1 MDCKRVRCSWLM
13 SLSANVP
20 RWNAFFLLLAVLL
33 FTGQAATVDMPQI
46 GDMASIGSSG
56 FSCEGKVI
64 GGYYADI
71 ASKCQM
77 FHVCTLGQEGEIQ
90 DIKFLCLA
98 GTVFDQETRVCE
110 RVDEVDCANSEAFYN
125 LNLDLYGQHGL
136 ILQTGRKVPSGEAGS
151 FADEQ
156 NLQQT
161 DTFYDYA
168 DYDEVVTSTVAS
180 TTSTA
185 GTTSTPAPTT
195 TETTTTAEATTTTTN
210 SPAPTTVEPPTSPII
225 SQLPSFSQPQNELSA
240 PSTLAPPLIHSSPT
254 TAPEFQPAQEI
265 PQPRLPSEIAEDEDV
280 LRLLGQIEAD
290 VPRIPSFGKS
300 SGGSRANVFVPRV
313 RREDAVT
320 SSTPGPRR
328 NRTRKPGT
336 GRRGNNP
343 TTLRYTSETQT
354 GIVSTPAA
362 ITVDDKGPF
371 TCIGRINGGFYADVS
386 SGCRRFYTCGVGK
399 KNRVVSHTFTCGTG
413 LLFDQ
418 ATLTCQD
425 IDKVDCAL
433 SPTFFYLN
441 DPALRPAVTEPMVTD
456 TFQSFKT
463 TTTTTPSPEE
473 TTTS

>member
-1 MDCKRVRCSWLM
+1 MDCKRRCCWLT
-13 SLSANVP
+13 SLSDVP
-20 RWNAFFLLLAVLL
+20 QCVLLLVAVLAC
-33 FTGQAATVDMPQI
+33 TSQAVPVGMPQI
-46 GDMASIGSSG
+46 ADMASIGSSG

-151 FADEQ
+151 FADEH
-156 NLQQT
+156 NVQQT

-168 DYDEVVTSTVAS
+168 DYDEVVPVTSTATSTSTETIV
-180 TTSTA
+180 TTST
-185 GTTSTPAPTT
+185 
-195 TETTTTAEATTTTTN
+195 EATTTTTTTT
-210 SPAPTTVEPPTSPII
+210 APTTTTTTDPPTSPII
-225 SQLPSFSQPQNELSA
+225 PELPTFSEQPNELSS
-240 PSTLAPPLIHSSPT
+240 STLPPPPHSTTELIEQPEAPP
-254 TAPEFQPAQEI
+254 
-265 PQPRLPSEIAEDEDV
+265 RRPSDIAEDEDV

-290 VPRIPSFGKS
+290 VPRIPFFGKS
-300 SGGSRANVFVPRV
+300 SSGNRNVFHPRI
-313 RREDAVT
+313 RRDAVEEYS
-320 SSTPGPRR
+320 SSTPAPRR
-328 NRTRKPGT
+328 NRTRRPGT
-336 GRRGNNP
+336 GRRGYSS
-343 TTLRYTSETQT
+343 TTLRYSTETA
-354 GIVSTPAA
+354 STPSP
-362 ITVDDKGPF
+362 IPVDNTGPF

-399 KNRVVSHTFTCGTG
+399 KNRVVSHAFTCGVG

-425 IDKVDCAL
+425 IDKVDCSL
-433 SPTFFYLN
+433 SPNFFYLN
-441 DPALRPAVTEPMVTD
+441 DPALRPAVTEPTVTD
-456 TFQSFKT
+456 TFQSLKT
-463 TTTTTPSPEE
+463 TTPPPE
-473 TTTS
+473 TTS

>member
-1 MDCKRVRCSWLM
+1 MDCKRHRCRLT
-13 SLSANVP
+13 SLSDAVP
-20 RWNAFFLLLAVLL
+20 QCNIFLLLAAVLVC
-33 FTGQAATVDMPQI
+33 TSQAIPVGMPQI
-46 GDMASIGSSG
+46 ADMASIGSSG

-151 FADEQ
+151 FADEH
-156 NLQQT
+156 NVQQT

-168 DYDEVVTSTVAS
+168 DYDEVVPV
-180 TTSTA
+180 TSTA
-185 GTTSTPAPTT
+185 TSTS
-195 TETTTTAEATTTTTN
+195 TETIVMTSSEAPATEATTTSTT
-210 SPAPTTVEPPTSPII
+210 TTTTTDPPTSPII
-225 SQLPSFSQPQNELSA
+225 LELPTFSEPPNELSS
-240 PSTLAPPLIHSSPT
+240 STFSPPLIHST
-254 TAPEFQPAQEI
+254 TELNEQPEAPPA
-265 PQPRLPSEIAEDEDV
+265 RRPSDIAEDEDV

-290 VPRIPSFGKS
+290 VPRIPFFGKS
-300 SGGSRANVFVPRV
+300 SSGSRSVFHPRI
-313 RREDAVT
+313 RRDTVESS
-320 SSTPGPRR
+320 SSTAGPRR
-328 NRTRKPGT
+328 NRTRRPGT
-336 GRRGNNP
+336 GRRGYNS
-343 TTLRYTSETQT
+343 TTLRYSTET
-354 GIVSTPAA
+354 VSTPSP
-362 ITVDDKGPF
+362 IPVDNTGPF

-399 KNRVVSHTFTCGTG
+399 KNRVVSHAFTCGVG

-425 IDKVDCAL
+425 IDKVDCSL
-433 SPTFFYLN
+433 SPNFFYLN
-441 DPALRPAVTEPMVTD
+441 DPALRPAVTEPTVTD
-456 TFQSFKT
+456 TFRSLKT
-463 TTTTTPSPEE
+463 TTPPS
-473 TTTS
+473 

>member
-1 MDCKRVRCSWLM
+1 MDCNRRRCWLT
-13 SLSANVP
+13 SLSDVPQCNV
-20 RWNAFFLLLAVLL
+20 FLLLVAVLVC
-33 FTGQAATVDMPQI
+33 TSQAVPVGMPQI
-46 GDMASIGSSG
+46 ADMPSIGASG

-71 ASKCQM
+71 ASGCQM

-151 FADEQ
+151 FADEH
-156 NLQQT
+156 NVQQT

-168 DYDEVVTSTVAS
+168 DYDDVAPVTLTATSTS
-180 TTSTA
+180 TEPMTTSTE
-185 GTTSTPAPTT
+185 PTT
-195 TETTTTAEATTTTTN
+195 TTTIATTTTT
-210 SPAPTTVEPPTSPII
+210 TDPPTSPVIPE
-225 SQLPSFSQPQNELSA
+225 LPTFSEPPNELSS
-240 PSTLAPPLIHSSPT
+240 STLPPPRST
-254 TAPEFQPAQEI
+254 TEVQPEV
-265 PQPRLPSEIAEDEDV
+265 PSRRPSDIAEDEDV

-290 VPRIPSFGKS
+290 VPRIPFFGKPS
-300 SGGSRANVFVPRV
+300 SGSRGAFHPRI
-313 RREDAVT
+313 RRDAVEP
-320 SSTPGPRR
+320 SSTPTPKR
-328 NRTRKPGT
+328 NRTRRPGT
-336 GRRGNNP
+336 GRRVYNS
-343 TTLRYTSETQT
+343 TTLRYASETVPT
-354 GIVSTPAA
+354 PSPTPADN
-362 ITVDDKGPF
+362 TGPF

-399 KNRVVSHTFTCGTG
+399 KNRVVSHAFTCGVG

-425 IDKVDCAL
+425 VDKVDCSL
-433 SPTFFYLN
+433 SPNFFYLN
-441 DPALRPAVTEPMVTD
+441 DPALRPAVTEPTVTD

-463 TTTTTPSPEE
+463 TTPPPE
-473 TTTS
+473 TTS